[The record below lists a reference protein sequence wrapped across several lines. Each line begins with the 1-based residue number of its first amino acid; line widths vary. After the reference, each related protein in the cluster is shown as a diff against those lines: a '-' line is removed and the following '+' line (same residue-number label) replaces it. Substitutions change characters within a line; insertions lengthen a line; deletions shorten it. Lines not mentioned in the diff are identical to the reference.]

1 MWGISYGEPDENSAI
16 SSAIKSNKHWV
27 KKYKAPKCDYV
38 VYDLN
43 DTNNLSEEYAKKI
56 ININ

>member
-1 MWGISYGEPDENSAI
+1 MYGQPDENSAI
-16 SSAIKSNKHWV
+16 SAAIKSNKHWV

-43 DTNNLSEEYAKKI
+43 ETNNLSEGYLKTILNE
-56 ININ
+56 N